1 MTMKHKINTKSLFV
15 NVAISLVVLV
25 CGIVIGKYLPSN
37 KPKTPKITKYVYYG
51 EINTGCKTPIPP
63 LVHRI
68 SRSDIFNKLGGVPNV
83 ATAYEISNAIFIRTF
98 GKDKINYSIPFKI
111 ELQDGY
117 IWSIEAQSLNTPLLL
132 FYKIR
137 IDKQNGGID
146 SLFVEK

>member
-68 SRSDIFNKLGGVPNV
+68 SRSDFFNKPDVVPNV

-98 GKDKINYSIPFKI
+98 GKDKINYSTPFRI

-137 IDKQNGGID
+137 IDKRNGSID

>member
-68 SRSDIFNKLGGVPNV
+68 SRSDFFNKPGGVPNV

-98 GKDKINYSIPFKI
+98 GKGKINYSTPFRI

-117 IWSIEAQSLNTPLLL
+117 IWSIEAQSRNTPLLL

-137 IDKQNGGID
+137 IDKRNGSID

>member
-1 MTMKHKINTKSLFV
+1 MIKTKSLLL
-15 NVAISLVVLV
+15 NVAISLVVLA
-25 CGIVIGKYLPSN
+25 CGILIGKFLPST

-51 EINTGCKTPIPP
+51 EINTGCKTPIPS

-98 GKDKINYSIPFKI
+98 GKDKINYSTPFRI

-137 IDKQNGGID
+137 IDKRNGSID